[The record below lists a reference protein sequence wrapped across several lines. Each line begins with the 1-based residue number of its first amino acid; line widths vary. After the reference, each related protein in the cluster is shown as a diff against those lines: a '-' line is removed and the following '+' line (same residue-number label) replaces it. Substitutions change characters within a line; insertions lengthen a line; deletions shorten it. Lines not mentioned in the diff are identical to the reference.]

1 MKALFRRVQI
11 YKLNEQWSDALRD
24 LDLLLQVEESET
36 TKKDIAECFTK
47 YAESKKAQ
55 AAKKAE
61 ERKCE

>member
-1 MKALFRRVQI
+1 M
-11 YKLNEQWSDALRD
+11 RD
-24 LDLLLQVEESET
+24 LDSLLQLEETES

-61 ERKCE
+61 ESKDARVEESTSKNEAVKGAL